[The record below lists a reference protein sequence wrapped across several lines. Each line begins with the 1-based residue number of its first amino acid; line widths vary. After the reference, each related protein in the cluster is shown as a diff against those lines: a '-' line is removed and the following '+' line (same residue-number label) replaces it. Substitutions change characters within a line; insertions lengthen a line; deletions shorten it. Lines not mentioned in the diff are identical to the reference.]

1 MKIRDLSVGSSR
13 VSVEGKIVNVGK
25 PRRVRLK
32 TGEDALVADATL
44 DDGTA
49 SIILSLW
56 NDQIEKV
63 KEGDTVKIV
72 NGYVSAFRS
81 EKRLNVGRYGKL
93 IVNDEQPTPL

>member
-13 VSVEGKIVNVGK
+13 VSVEGKVLNVGE
-25 PRRVRLK
+25 PRRVKLK

-49 SIILSLW
+49 TIVLSLW
-56 NDQIEKV
+56 NEQIGMV
-63 KEGDTVKIV
+63 KEGDTVKVI
-72 NGYVSAFRS
+72 NGYVSSFRS

-93 IVNDEQPTPL
+93 IVNGATRGP